1 MTCGDIGVSRW
12 QLGAGW
18 HCPLP
23 SHPLPTSV
31 KMMAVIQNR
40 LLGLGMESMA
50 QRKTRMGRKR
60 EMTEAVTMLLR
71 MMMK

>member
-1 MTCGDIGVSRW
+1 M
-12 QLGAGW
+12 
-18 HCPLP
+18 
-23 SHPLPTSV
+23 
-31 KMMAVIQNR
+31 KMMAVIQKR
-40 LLGLGMESMA
+40 LLGRGMESMA